1 MLQAGDKYVGLKDLI
16 QTAFYEHKGR
26 YGYRRITAALRRAG
40 HLVNHKTVQKL
51 MGQLGLKSLV
61 R

>member
-1 MLQAGDKYVGLKDLI
+1 A
-16 QTAFYEHKGR
+16 TFYEHKGR

-51 MGQLGLKSLV
+51 MGQLGLKSLIRV
-61 R
+61 KKY